1 MRLCLVSNLNLSS
14 WYSLDREPAM
24 LSLPM
29 GLLSL
34 AAVLEKSGHEVS
46 LVDFNY
52 ALAEGEIRL
61 DEDFYADASAK
72 ILSHEPEAVGFST
85 MCNSYHIALRLA
97 EAVKRKLPQV
107 PIVFGGPQASVADIE
122 TLEAF
127 PFVDL
132 ILRDE
137 AEESLPLL
145 LTALATGGEL
155 DAVPGLTRRRGREV
169 VRHPDAPL
177 VADLDSLPIPA
188 YHLFPYEVGS
198 SPALDVGRGCPFACS
213 FCSTSTFWRRRF
225 RLKSVD
231 RILEEMRGLQRD
243 HDASHFTFMHDL
255 FTVNKRRLLEFC
267 DRLLE
272 ERMEVEWSCSSRVDC
287 VDREVLAR
295 MAEAG
300 CEAIFYGVES
310 GSPRM
315 QKEIRKDLDLE
326 QVRTAVD
333 QTLESEMR
341 PTFSFIAGFP
351 TETTEDLVE
360 TLDLVEELLRR
371 SMVNVQLH
379 LLAPQLATPDY
390 DEHGQRL
397 RWDGYYSDISGAD
410 YRFLEPEWFR
420 RHPRLFTSFYYFE
433 TEGIRRELLRG
444 LDLFVHGPCSQM
456 RGTVLGLLGE
466 GSSLWQTYEAWHTW
480 ATDHG
485 RGGGPMASQTLDEYL
500 LDFYEFA
507 ADTISGGRATLDLG
521 HVRDEILAFY
531 LRHYDQTPVRF
542 VSAPE
547 LNGTT
552 ATRQGTGA
560 E

>member
-1 MRLCLVSNLNLSS
+1 MSS

-34 AAVLEKSGHEVS
+34 AAVLEQSGHEVS

-72 ILSHEPEAVGFST
+72 ILSHEPEVVGFST

-107 PIVFGGPQASVADIE
+107 PVVFGGPQASVADVE

-127 PFVDL
+127 AFVDL

-145 LTALATGGEL
+145 LAALSTGGEL

-177 VADLDSLPIPA
+177 VVDLDSLPIPA

-243 HDASHFTFMHDL
+243 HGASHFTFMHDL
-255 FTVNKRRLLEFC
+255 FTVNRRRLLEFC

-272 ERMEVEWSCSSRVDC
+272 EKMEVEWSCSSRVDC

-360 TLDLVEELLRR
+360 TMDLVEELLRR
-371 SMVNVQLH
+371 PMVNVQLH

-390 DEHGQRL
+390 DDHGHRL

-466 GSSLWQTYEAWHTW
+466 ESSLWQTYEAWHTW
-480 ATDHG
+480 ATDHR
-485 RGGGPMASQTLDEYL
+485 RGGGPMTNQTLDEFL

-507 ADTISGGRATLDLG
+507 ADTISGGRAKLDLG

-542 VSAPE
+542 VPAPE
-547 LNGTT
+547 LKGTT